1 MLIFCA
7 LPASAGASPAA
18 RIDGWGTNKDE
29 YRAGD
34 AVSGF
39 IRIRNEGSAPIRNI
53 DVEVRVVKETLV
65 GGIEVHRKTYR
76 VSDFIPDFNVPPGE
90 TVIFHFPPAGQP
102 PFTVPATSLARGKYH
117 FTGRL
122 TIDGAEIGRVEKR
135 IRIVR

>member
-1 MLIFCA
+1 MLILSV
-7 LPASAGASPAA
+7 LPASTGDSAAA

-29 YRAGD
+29 YIAGD

-39 IRIRNEGSAPIRNI
+39 VRIKNEGMSPIRDI
-53 DVEVRVVKETLV
+53 DIEVRVVKETLL

-76 VSDFIPDFNVPPGE
+76 ASDFIPGFEIPPGE
-90 TVIFHFPPAGQP
+90 TLVFHFPPTGQP
-102 PFTVPATSLARGKYH
+102 PFIVPATSLARGKYH

-122 TIDGAEIGRVEKR
+122 TIGGTEFGRVEKS